1 MKEVLNVFTVFV
13 LLLIAVRLS
22 FVAWKT
28 RSILSFDNNL
38 SRGCK
43 KRYLLCLKNSINML
57 NIILLVFMACLI
69 FTTSKFFLAVVLGM
83 FATTIS
89 ILFEQY
95 LKTALRGKE

>member
-43 KRYLLCLKNSINML
+43 KRYETMKKSL
-57 NIILLVFMACLI
+57 
-69 FTTSKFFLAVVLGM
+69 
-83 FATTIS
+83 
-89 ILFEQY
+89 
-95 LKTALRGKE
+95 